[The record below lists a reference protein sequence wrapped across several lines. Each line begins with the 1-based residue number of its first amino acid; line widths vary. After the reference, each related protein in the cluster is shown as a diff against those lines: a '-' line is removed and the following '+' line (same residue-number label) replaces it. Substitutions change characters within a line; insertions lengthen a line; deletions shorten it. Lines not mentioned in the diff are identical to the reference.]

1 MQTKKT
7 TYLSPK
13 ELAFQLD
20 VSERT
25 AYRFCESGLVP
36 AFKVGSRWRIHADK
50 LPEIFDERALGYD
63 TGEETESDA
72 KVRAQIVQRMR
83 KAGW

>member
-1 MQTKKT
+1 MQTKAK
-7 TYLSPK
+7 YLSPK

-36 AFKVGSRWRIHADK
+36 AFRVGRKWRIPEDK
-50 LPEIFDERALGYD
+50 LLSVFDSRALGYD
-63 TGEETESDA
+63 EDEETPNDA
-72 KVRAQIVQRMR
+72 AVRAKIVAGMR

>member
-1 MQTKKT
+1 MQTKAK
-7 TYLSPK
+7 YLSPK

-36 AFKVGSRWRIHADK
+36 AFKVGARWRIPEDR
-50 LPEIFDERALGYD
+50 LPDVFDSRALGFD
-63 TGEETESDA
+63 EDEESGADA
-72 KVRAQIVQRMR
+72 AIRAQITQQMR